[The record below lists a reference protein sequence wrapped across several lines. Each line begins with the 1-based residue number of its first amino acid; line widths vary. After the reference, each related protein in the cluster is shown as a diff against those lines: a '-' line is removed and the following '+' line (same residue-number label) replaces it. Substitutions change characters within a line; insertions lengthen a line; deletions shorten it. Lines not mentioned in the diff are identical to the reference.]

1 MRPREGR
8 PRPAWE
14 ARDAVRGRPGSGAGA
29 PGAGVTHRTPGPQPP
44 LHPSP
49 PPPCPQLLSPPQ
61 PRHPLTGKGSFPVP
75 ATGSGPSAGYLLQ
88 RRDAGQGP
96 GVGDSPRARRTKPG
110 EEGGRR
116 RLSAPSLLT
125 ALPLLRAGASPP
137 AAATAEKGGGGP
149 GRGRGRALTCRRGT
163 RQSSQMGRRCGK
175 WKGEKGGR
183 AMRAVKQLSSNARL
197 SRTALGAPLPRPPTP
212 PAPAM
217 VESAYGECRG
227 PLLCDRGRPRDPCSE
242 RLRAAPSALE
252 PSLSPS
258 GGPGTPKLGTA
269 DNSVSEKW
277 SQHKDLSLEFYQ
289 NYVNILIH
297 HHLLATY
304 FYGLFKRSICI
315 SKISFLGHIPFVV
328 GFYL

>member
-1 MRPREGR
+1 MGGPGCSPGAAGLRGWRSWSRGHPQDTRSPAAPPSLPSPSVPPTPLPAPAPPPTNREGKFPGAR
-8 PRPAWE
+8 NRIRAFSGLPAAE
-14 ARDAVRGRPGSGAGA
+14 AGRGAGA
-29 PGAGVTHRTPGPQPP
+29 RGGRQPEGAQDEARRGGWAAAAV
-44 LHPSP
+44 S
-49 PPPCPQLLSPPQ
+49 S
-61 PRHPLTGKGSFPVP
+61 VP
-75 ATGSGPSAGYLLQ
+75 AH
-88 RRDAGQGP
+88 
-96 GVGDSPRARRTKPG
+96 RAAITA
-110 EEGGRR
+110 RR
-116 RLSAPSLLT
+116 RLP
-125 ALPLLRAGASPP
+125 AGRRHRR
-137 AAATAEKGGGGP
+137 EGGGGP

>member
-75 ATGSGPSAGYLLQ
+75 AAGSGPSAGYLLQ

-137 AAATAEKGGGGP
+137 AAATAEKGGGPGP
-149 GRGRGRALTCRRGT
+149 GPQPGAHLPPREHCRAPGWDGAVG
-163 RQSSQMGRRCGK
+163 SGEGRRA
-175 WKGEKGGR
+175 GG
-183 AMRAVKQLSSNARL
+183 
-197 SRTALGAPLPRPPTP
+197 
-212 PAPAM
+212 
-217 VESAYGECRG
+217 
-227 PLLCDRGRPRDPCSE
+227 LCE
-242 RLRAAPSALE
+242 L
-252 PSLSPS
+252 
-258 GGPGTPKLGTA
+258 
-269 DNSVSEKW
+269 
-277 SQHKDLSLEFYQ
+277 
-289 NYVNILIH
+289 
-297 HHLLATY
+297 
-304 FYGLFKRSICI
+304 
-315 SKISFLGHIPFVV
+315 
-328 GFYL
+328 